1 MKYQV
6 NASQDLGFGIEV
18 LHHYEGESLD
28 AAMED
33 YQMDMRQVG
42 RGRLDRVEL
51 LADGAVI
58 RFMNKGGEDTE
69 VAQAQEAPKSEE
81 QPVLVVVWM
90 SSSKGWAPRY
100 SAKALVPGEKED
112 HLFSNLKS
120 EAEAWQ
126 ALEKYPVHEVVA
138 SHQEFLNRQQAQ
150 LKAMG
155 TSFEQESFLLR

>member
-18 LHHYEGESLD
+18 LHHYEGESLQ

-33 YQMDMRQVG
+33 YTMDMRQVS

-51 LADGAVI
+51 LVDGQVA
-58 RFMNKGGEDTE
+58 RFMDKGGQDTE
-69 VAQAQEAPKSEE
+69 VVAEQEAPKSDE
-81 QPVLVVVWM
+81 QPVVVVVWQ
-90 SSSKGWAPRY
+90 SSPKGWTPRY
-100 SAKALVPGEKED
+100 SAKALVQGERD
-112 HLFSNLKS
+112 SHLFSNLKT

-126 ALEKYPVHEVVA
+126 SLEKYPVREIVA

-150 LKAMG
+150 LKALG
-155 TSFEQESFLLR
+155 TSFEQESFLNR

>member
-6 NASQDLGFGIEV
+6 NAKVESFGTMEV
-18 LHHYEGESLD
+18 LHHYEGESLE

-33 YQMDMRQVG
+33 YQMDLRQVA

-51 LADGAVI
+51 VADGAVI
-58 RFMNKGGEDTE
+58 RFMDKGGQDTE
-69 VAQAQEAPKSEE
+69 VSQEQEAPKSDEL
-81 QPVLVVVWM
+81 PVVVVVWQ
-90 SSSKGWAPRY
+90 SSPKGWTPRY
-100 SAKALVPGEKED
+100 SAKALVAGETD
-112 HLFSNLKS
+112 SHLLSNLKT

-126 ALEKYPVHEVVA
+126 ALEKYPVREVVA

-155 TSFEQESFLLR
+155 TSFEQESFLNR

>member
-6 NASQDLGFGIEV
+6 TAKINLGFGEETME
-18 LHHYEGESLD
+18 HYSGESLE

-33 YQMDMRQVG
+33 YQMDMRQVS

-51 LADGAVI
+51 VADGAVI
-58 RFMNKGGEDTE
+58 RFMDKGGQDTE
-69 VAQAQEAPKSEE
+69 IVAEQEAPKDE

-90 SSSKGWAPRY
+90 SSPKGWTPRY
-100 SAKALVPGEKED
+100 SAKALVAGETDSK
-112 HLFSNLKS
+112 LFSNLKT

-126 ALEKYPVHEVVA
+126 ALEKYPNREVVS

-150 LKAMG
+150 LQAMG
-155 TSFEQESFLLR
+155 TSFEQESFLHR